1 MSSIGRILGRL
12 SGLGAD
18 PANPLGNN
26 PATGMPFQVT
36 QYNTPTGAP
45 PVSAGS
51 SDPLGIATAF
61 AQGAAAA
68 APTVIADWNAIK
80 MDPLTARAAL
90 AQQKLLTQTQSQLD
104 LANAKQHLTQ
114 TGKPWGQYVL
124 LGVGVIV
131 IGSVVFAILG
141 KGKKR

>member
-26 PATGMPFQVT
+26 PATGMPFQVP
-36 QYNTPTGAP
+36 QYNTPTGAAP
-45 PVSAGS
+45 LSAGNS
-51 SDPLGIATAF
+51 SDPLGVATAF

-68 APTVIADWNAIK
+68 APTVIADWNAIR
-80 MDPLTARAAL
+80 MAPLQAKVDL
-90 AQQKLLTQTQSQLD
+90 AKQKLLTQTQSQLD

-114 TGKPWGQYVL
+114 TEKPWGQYVL

-141 KGKKR
+141 KKKR